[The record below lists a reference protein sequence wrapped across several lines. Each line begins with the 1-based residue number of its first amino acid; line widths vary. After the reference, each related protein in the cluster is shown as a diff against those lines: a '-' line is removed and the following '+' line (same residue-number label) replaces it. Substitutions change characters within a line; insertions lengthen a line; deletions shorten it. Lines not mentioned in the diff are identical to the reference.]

1 MATVETDVMRATAT
15 PLGPEHPKESQR
27 RHRIEEVRKRQGLS
41 LRSVSRQMGVDV
53 RELREQ
59 EKPDS
64 DLRLSQLMR
73 WQAVLGVPMS
83 ELLAEPGAQ
92 LSEPILR
99 RAQLVR
105 VMKSGRA
112 LAEIA
117 QSPNTKRLA
126 ETLTIQLTEIMPEL
140 ENVGAWHSVGQRRS
154 LDEFGRAADRLL
166 SEDILYR
173 AD

>member
-1 MATVETDVMRATAT
+1 MATVETGTIRTTLPPV
-15 PLGPEHPKESQR
+15 GPEHSEARAPQSH
-27 RHRIEEVRKRQGLS
+27 HRIEEVRKQQGLS
-41 LRSVSRQMGVDV
+41 LRSVSRQMSVEI

-73 WQAVLGVPMS
+73 WQSVLGVPAN
-83 ELLAEPGAQ
+83 ELLAEPDAK
-92 LSEPILR
+92 LSEPIHR

-105 VMKSGRA
+105 VMKTVRA
-112 LAEIA
+112 LAEVIDD
-117 QSPNTKRLA
+117 QSTSRLVD
-126 ETLTIQLTEIMPEL
+126 TLSTQLTDIMPEL

-166 SEDILYR
+166 SEDLLR
-173 AD
+173 